1 MGERAAARIEVPEL
15 DKPAGGLGG
24 LPAHEDGYEEAR
36 VIDLGWSRQIEEA
49 RKRQEHW
56 TEVELVL
63 EMWERVA
70 HSWNN
75 ETLMPSRATL
85 GSRPRPRWRSSASR
99 ADEETRPAGATVR
112 RSARASTLSPIR
124 PIGKR
129 SRRGTREAIKGGRG
143 AFSRPRES
151 RSGNRGRVG
160 CVVGPTPTTT
170 RSPSTPS

>member
-15 DKPAGGLGG
+15 DKPAGGRGG

-75 ETLMPSRATL
+75 ETLMRLARYARLEAETEMEIERKSR
-85 GSRPRPRWRSSASR
+85 
-99 ADEETRPAGATVR
+99 
-112 RSARASTLSPIR
+112 
-124 PIGKR
+124 
-129 SRRGTREAIKGGRG
+129 
-143 AFSRPRES
+143 
-151 RSGNRGRVG
+151 
-160 CVVGPTPTTT
+160 
-170 RSPSTPS
+170 